1 MSVNN
6 NFLVDHTF
14 YGCRKSVSMDVVLFR
29 LFSVLMKGDVYA
41 KKAIR
46 CYMEESWGKTG
57 LSRSIQRRVLAEVC
71 RPSLVTKVYGTDK
84 YLQNEIEL

>member
-1 MSVNN
+1 
-6 NFLVDHTF
+6 
-14 YGCRKSVSMDVVLFR
+14 
-29 LFSVLMKGDVYA
+29 
-41 KKAIR
+41 
-46 CYMEESWGKTG
+46 MEESWGETG